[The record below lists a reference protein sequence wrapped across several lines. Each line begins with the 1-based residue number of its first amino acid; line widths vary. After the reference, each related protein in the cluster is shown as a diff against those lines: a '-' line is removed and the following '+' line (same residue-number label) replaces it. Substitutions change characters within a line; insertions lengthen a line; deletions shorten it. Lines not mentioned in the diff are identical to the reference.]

1 MNENDLR
8 DCFAM
13 FAMNGYLSF
22 MGCNPRDHGGI
33 CDAGENNAKAIA
45 RASYTFADAMI
56 EARNAE
62 PEQEIGIV
70 AVKSR
75 RKK

>member
-13 FAMNGYLSF
+13 FAL
-22 MGCNPRDHGGI
+22 HGLLG
-33 CDAGENNAKAIA
+33 AEQVGEYDNTHVAKIA
-45 RASYTFADAMI
+45 YTIADAML
-56 EARNAE
+56 EVRNAE
-62 PEQEIGIV
+62 PEQEVGIV
-70 AVKSR
+70 AAKTR

>member
-13 FAMNGYLSF
+13 FAL
-22 MGCNPRDHGGI
+22 HGLLG
-33 CDAGENNAKAIA
+33 AEQVGEYDNTHVAKIA
-45 RASYTFADAMI
+45 YTIADAMI

-62 PEQEIGIV
+62 PEQEVGIV
-70 AVKSR
+70 AAKTR
-75 RKK
+75 RKKND

>member
-13 FAMNGYLSF
+13 FALIGVSSGTDMEYQ
-22 MGCNPRDHGGI
+22 
-33 CDAGENNAKAIA
+33 AKWC
-45 RASYTFADAMI
+45 YKMADAML
-56 EARNAE
+56 EARKAE
-62 PEQEIGIV
+62 PEQEVGIV
-70 AVKSR
+70 AAKTR

>member
-1 MNENDLR
+1 MNEKDFR
-8 DCFAM
+8 DVCAM
-13 FAMNGYLSF
+13 FAMVGKLINGTPWKPEECFYL
-22 MGCNPRDHGGI
+22 
-33 CDAGENNAKAIA
+33 
-45 RASYTFADAMI
+45 ADCMV

-70 AVKSR
+70 AAKTR